1 VAENTNG
8 PAFSW
13 NPEDYRNSSPAQK
26 LWAEELVRKLV
37 LTGNERVLD
46 IGCGD
51 GSVTAALARSL
62 PGGQAVGIDSSPD
75 MIRFAGEHFSCT
87 LYPNLSYRWIP
98 AESLDY
104 REEFDIV
111 FSNAALHWISDHR
124 PVLAGI
130 VRALVPGGR
139 MLVQMGGRGNA
150 AQVFKAIDELI
161 EHEPWDRYFSGFSFR
176 YGFFDDREYR
186 ALIRAAGLRPVRADL
201 LQRDMV
207 YQSREGFAGWI
218 RTTWLPWISRVP
230 EPERPVF
237 INALVD
243 RFCTMFPPD
252 AAGTIHVGMVRLE
265 VEATKDEL

>member
-26 LWAEELVRKLV
+26 MWAEELVRKLE

-51 GSVTAALARSL
+51 GSVTAAIAQNL
-62 PGGQAVGIDSSPD
+62 PGGRAVGIDSSPD
-75 MIRFAGEHFSCT
+75 MIRFAGEHFPVT
-87 LYPNLSYRWIP
+87 LYPNLSYRRIP

-130 VRALVPGGR
+130 GRALVPGGR

-150 AQVFKAIDELI
+150 AQVFTAIDELI
-161 EHEPWDRYFSGFSFR
+161 ENEPWVRYFSGFSFR
-176 YGFFDDREYR
+176 YGFFDDSEYR
-186 ALIRAAGLRPVRADL
+186 PLIRAAGLRPVRADL
-201 LQRDMV
+201 IQRDMA

-218 RTTWLPWISRVP
+218 RTTWLPWMCRVP
-230 EPERPVF
+230 EHERPVF

-243 RFCTMFPPD
+243 RFCIMFPPD
-252 AAGTIHVGMVRLE
+252 AAGIHVGMVRLE
-265 VEATKDEL
+265 VEAIKDEP

>member
-1 VAENTNG
+1 MAENTNG

-26 LWAEELVRKLV
+26 MWAEELVRKLE

-51 GSVTAALARSL
+51 GSVTAAIAQNL
-62 PGGQAVGIDSSPD
+62 PGGRAVGIDSSPD
-75 MIRFAGEHFSCT
+75 MIRFAGEHFPAT
-87 LYPNLSYRWIP
+87 LYPNLSYRRIP

-130 VRALVPGGR
+130 GRALVPGGR

-161 EHEPWDRYFSGFSFR
+161 ENEPWGRYFSGFSFR
-176 YGFFDDREYR
+176 YGFFDDSEYR
-186 ALIRAAGLRPVRADL
+186 PLIRAAGLRPVRADL
-201 LQRDMV
+201 ITER
-207 YQSREGFAGWI
+207 YG
-218 RTTWLPWISRVP
+218 ISIPRRVCRMDPDDLAPMDCRVP
-230 EPERPVF
+230 EHERPVF

-265 VEATKDEL
+265 VEAIKDEP